1 MATKQTTQKGSTPAS
16 RAARSTTTPARTG
29 TQAVATRELTPVEF
43 VESAQLMAPEFDVDL
58 SKDGYTEGPSSLTPT
73 ANWTTPGEYVEGE
86 YLGVQE
92 GVGPNESRL
101 YNFKMEDGQIV
112 SVWGGT
118 VLDNRMDMM
127 RPPVG
132 NIVKIVYV
140 GDGNKKPGQNA
151 PRIFKIGHKSK

>member
-1 MATKQTTQKGSTPAS
+1 MPPKQTTQRGSTPAS
-16 RAARSTTTPARTG
+16 RAARVPAKTT

-43 VESAQLMAPEFDVDL
+43 VESAQLMAPEFDVDMT
-58 SKDGYTEGPSSLTPT
+58 KDGFTEGPSSLTPT

-101 YNFKMEDGQIV
+101 YNFKMEDGAIV

-132 NIVKIVYV
+132 SIVKVVYV
-140 GDGNKKPGQNA
+140 GDGNKKPGQNP
-151 PRIFKIGHKSK
+151 PRIFKMGWKPKK

>member
-16 RAARSTTTPARTG
+16 RAATPARRT
-29 TQAVATRELTPVEF
+29 TAAVATRELTPVEF
-43 VESAQLMAPEFDVDL
+43 VESAQLMAPEFDVDM

-92 GVGPNESRL
+92 AVGPNESRL

>member
-1 MATKQTTQKGSTPAS
+1 MATKPTTQKGSTPAS
-16 RAARSTTTPARTG
+16 RAATPARRT
-29 TQAVATRELTPVEF
+29 TAAVATRELTPVEF

-101 YNFKMEDGQIV
+101 YNFKMEDGTIV

-132 NIVKIVYV
+132 SIVKIVYV
-140 GDGNKKPGQNA
+140 GDGTKKPGQNP
-151 PRIFKIGHKSK
+151 PRIFKMGHKAK

>member
-1 MATKQTTQKGSTPAS
+1 MPPKQTTQKGSTPAS
-16 RAARSTTTPARTG
+16 RAATPARRT

-101 YNFKMEDGQIV
+101 YNFKMEDGTIV

-127 RPPVG
+127 RPPIG
-132 NIVKIVYV
+132 SIVKIVYV
-140 GDGNKKPGQNA
+140 GDGNKKPGQNP
-151 PRIFKIGHKSK
+151 PRIFKMGHRPK

>member
-1 MATKQTTQKGSTPAS
+1 MATKPTTQKGSTPAS
-16 RAARSTTTPARTG
+16 RAATPARRT
-29 TQAVATRELTPVEF
+29 TATVATRELTPVEF

-101 YNFKMEDGQIV
+101 YNFKMEDGTIV

-132 NIVKIVYV
+132 SIVKIVYV
-140 GDGNKKPGQNA
+140 GDGTKKPGQNP
-151 PRIFKIGHKSK
+151 PRIFKMGHKPK

>member
-1 MATKQTTQKGSTPAS
+1 MPPKQTTQKGSTPAS
-16 RAARSTTTPARTG
+16 RAATPARRAPA
-29 TQAVATRELTPVEF
+29 AVATRELTPVEF

-101 YNFKMEDGQIV
+101 YNFKMEDGTIV

-132 NIVKIVYV
+132 SIVKIVYV
-140 GDGNKKPGQNA
+140 GDGTKKPGQNP
-151 PRIFKIGHKSK
+151 PRIFKMGHKSK